1 MSVWNSPSDG
11 AGAAAV
17 AAPVVAT
24 AVGRADCVAGAGS
37 GCCGGGAGATAI
49 GSGSRI
55 RALNP
60 LPNAFLGISDNLL
73 GKLNVAF
80 CAFTMYVVEHYRHSV
95 AWSLGQPNIS
105 RDDSFKDLCAEKAA
119 KIRRHLF

>member
-80 CAFTMYVVEHYRHSV
+80 CAFTMYVVEHYRHPV
-95 AWSLGQPNIS
+95 ARRFRKANIS
-105 RDDSFKDLCAEKAA
+105 GNYGFENLCAEKAA
-119 KIRRHLF
+119 KVCGYLL